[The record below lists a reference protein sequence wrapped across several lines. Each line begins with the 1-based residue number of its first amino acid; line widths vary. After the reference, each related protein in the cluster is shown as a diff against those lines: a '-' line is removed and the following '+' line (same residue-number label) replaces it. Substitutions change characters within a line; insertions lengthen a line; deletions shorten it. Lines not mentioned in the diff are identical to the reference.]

1 MKSLTKLINNKKEKK
16 NKKVEKSQTNNTEYN
31 VFINIGSSLDIP
43 ELSSMTLNTYNQEN
57 KKDIFLKYNKFH
69 KKFMASYCN
78 FLKYYNTIE
87 ELEKDGYDINSHLM
101 QVEKVKSKL
110 EAKNQILINHKDGKR
125 VLGVF
130 LPDISVDIEFDEM
143 IVIGNSIYNYFYGKG
158 KDLNL
163 FSNNHHL
170 TLNDILQMMETNTI
184 NDVGIDPIND
194 SQFLITAEVAKQNIL
209 LTKRPVVKDVIL
221 DIYNESMIE
230 MGKDHTTEVPTM
242 TGLLKKDLIDK
253 KGNHVLRTF
262 RFNFIKIKNGLTLS
276 IRRFMNYDE
285 IDKLGLDG
293 LGYISQAQDII
304 NRAIKEKRGINLI
317 IGETNSGKSTLLS
330 GILNK
335 IYKSKMKII
344 SIENPIEILMPY
356 LQIDLTDTETADEQ
370 FKMTKEIA
378 QKAILRHNPNVVLMN
393 EIRTKDEIDFYAG
406 LGLRGHMSFATLHAG
421 SIENAIEILLKIVD
435 ESELRNILNLIM
447 FQELIASKCKVCDG
461 TGHIKDKPCKNC
473 DGVGSDTVVP
483 VYEIA
488 KFNHLDINDNLRD
501 IDTLIKQKKI
511 VYLSKHHAIEE
522 LNSKNVVHNE
532 DYARIMASKKLGA

>member
-1 MKSLTKLINNKKEKK
+1 MKSLTKLIKSSKKTTKIE
-16 NKKVEKSQTNNTEYN
+16 NPQTNNTEYN

-43 ELSSMTLNTYNQEN
+43 ELSSITLNTYNQEN

-69 KKFMASYCN
+69 KKFMASYCS

-101 QVEKVKSKL
+101 QVEKIKSKL
-110 EAKNQILINHKDGKR
+110 EEKNQILINHKEGKR

-330 GILNK
+330 AILNK

-356 LQIDLTDTETADEQ
+356 LQIDLTDTETADKQ